1 MPVTIREVN
10 GHQVRTPKGIKAKGT
25 TLRKAKAQQRLLN
38 AVEHGFV
45 PTGRKKK
52 KRKHKRP
59 A

>member
-1 MPVTIREVN
+1 MPATIRKVD

-38 AVEHGFV
+38 AIDHGFV
-45 PTGRKKK
+45 PTGKRKKK
-52 KRKHKRP
+52 KRKRLG